1 MASSSSFSRMW
12 NHDVFIS
19 FRGEDTRKTFV
30 DHLYSALVQCGI
42 HTYKDDVALPR
53 GEIIGPALLKAIEES
68 RIVVI
73 VFSKNYADSSWC
85 LDELA
90 HIMKCMGE
98 RGLIVLPI
106 FYDVDPS
113 DVRKQNGKY
122 GEAFA
127 KHEIQKKDKV
137 ESWRRKSLV
146 DACDKMEIL
155 SGLDGEKWSSTHVR
169 LPFFVKNYRNDELAH
184 IMKCM
189 GERGLIVLPI
199 FYDVDPSDVR
209 KQNGKYGEAFAKH
222 EIQKKDKVES
232 WRKALVDAG
241 NLAGWEVK
249 HVANGPYTHCY
260 CGGRLNDLW
269 KGSVGNVVKEFSL
282 SSLYDK
288 WTMVSNFFASEMLCS
303 LCIQLVCFV
312 VKGIRHV

>member
-1 MASSSSFSRMW
+1 KRLIMASSSPFSRMW

-53 GEIIGPALLKAIEES
+53 
-68 RIVVI
+68 
-73 VFSKNYADSSWC
+73 DSSWY
-85 LDELA
+85 L
-90 HIMKCMGE
+90 
-98 RGLIVLPI
+98 
-106 FYDVDPS
+106 
-113 DVRKQNGKY
+113 
-122 GEAFA
+122 
-127 KHEIQKKDKV
+127 
-137 ESWRRKSLV
+137 
-146 DACDKMEIL
+146 
-155 SGLDGEKWSSTHVR
+155 
-169 LPFFVKNYRNDELAH
+169 DELAH

-249 HVANGPYTHCY
+249 HVANGY

-269 KGSVGNVVKEFSL
+269 KGSVGKCSQGG
-282 SSLYDK
+282 
-288 WTMVSNFFASEMLCS
+288 MVLVHKGEALC
-303 LCIQLVCFV
+303 
-312 VKGIRHV
+312 R